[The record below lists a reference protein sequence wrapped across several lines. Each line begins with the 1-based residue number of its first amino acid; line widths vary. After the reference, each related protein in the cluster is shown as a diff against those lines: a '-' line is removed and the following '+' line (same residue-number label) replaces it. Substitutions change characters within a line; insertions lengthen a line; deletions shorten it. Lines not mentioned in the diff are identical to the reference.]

1 MKKTKTLLKVL
12 LICIACI
19 DIVWFF
25 FSDLTFRR
33 YTMLL
38 PIPLLVLFYF
48 LRKETKS
55 ILYLAALA
63 SFMVADY
70 FFRIEGEQF
79 IEGVIAT
86 AIGIGL
92 YGVIVLKKS
101 HYISTRRI
109 LISTLPFLAI
119 YMIPF
124 LLFIDKIP
132 DRIFSEIVSYTF
144 AVGYFSFL
152 AILTYASK
160 PCAVTKKLLIAGIST
175 TGMGILYGVYLF
187 VYTNRLIGISANILF
202 MISNYAMW
210 SYMMMKD
217 TIVKENEDFI

>member
-1 MKKTKTLLKVL
+1 MKKTNTLLKIL
-12 LICIACI
+12 LISIACI
-19 DIVWFF
+19 DIIWFF

-48 LRKETKS
+48 LKKDTKS
-55 ILYLAALA
+55 ILYLAALT

-79 IEGVIAT
+79 VEGVVAT
-86 AIGIGL
+86 SIGIGL
-92 YGVIVLKKS
+92 YGIIVLINS

-109 LISTLPFLAI
+109 LISTVPFLGI
-119 YMIPF
+119 YLIPF
-124 LLFIDKIP
+124 VFFIEEIP

-152 AILTYASK
+152 TILTYASK
-160 PCAVTKKLLIAGIST
+160 PSAVTKKLLIAGVST
-175 TGMGILYGVYLF
+175 IGMGILYGIFLF
-187 VYTNRLIGISANILF
+187 VYTNRLVGIGANILF
-202 MISNYAMW
+202 MVSNYSMW
-210 SYMMMKD
+210 RYMMIKD
-217 TIVKENEDFI
+217 TTPKSETILL